1 MAGIGQRLGNFKYA
15 ARPPKTFPPF
25 PEAERQR
32 GDYRRISPFEVLE
45 SRLLGHELS
54 IGSDECAFGEL
65 AVENGNAAR
74 SATAPMP
81 ADHSARTAPVA
92 IERSI
97 MLPEFRPDNVHG
109 QHNTSGARIRRV
121 NCPRSN
127 V

>member
-25 PEAERQR
+25 PEAEPGRQR
-32 GDYRRISPFEVLE
+32 GDYRRLSPFEVLE

-65 AVENGNAAR
+65 AVENGHAAR

-81 ADHSARTAPVA
+81 ADLLGSHSPQSPSSAQSCCRSSARITFMGSTTQAGHV
-92 IERSI
+92 
-97 MLPEFRPDNVHG
+97 F
-109 QHNTSGARIRRV
+109 GA
-121 NCPRSN
+121 
-127 V
+127 